1 MSCYIVKYGTEISH
15 CPSPCSW
22 WCHLKILPEGFRRTS
37 CLKFTEGCCGLKL
50 KAVKDIFCGTQAI
63 ENTNSCDEKCCPL
76 FTFDLARRQQYKT
89 TWFVSPNINNNP
101 RFNATC
107 IFELEL
113 ARTQHLSLKKTLEA
127 MAKREDQK
135 PSKTRCNGKLPS
147 IHLRWRWPH
156 AKLIAHA
163 SESAHKTWFCYRSG
177 LGLNWKFRC
186 TWCILRLD
194 MRNICSGACFAEKSC
209 LKFPFTIACT
219 HATVHRTTFF
229 WGVCFCL
236 FKEWYSNLVQNM
248 LNHTRVASN
257 PSILGSF
264 DSKSEEKCRR
274 CFGEVLFLC
283 FCNWEQ
289 TPPATRKAPQSRTR
303 AQEKNWKL
311 VVDALASFSA
321 EINKPHTPVWDWKLL
336 PKPTLPSAVW
346 VAWKTVVQT
355 RDFWR
360 AQVWTHF
367 LPKATLSKK
376 SQNLSKTL
384 CHVLPQ

>member
-1 MSCYIVKYGTEISH
+1 MQLASLNW
-15 CPSPCSW
+15 SW
-22 WCHLKILPEGFRRTS
+22 QEHSTCHWKKLWRQWQNEKI
-37 CLKFTEGCCGLKL
+37 K
-50 KAVKDIFCGTQAI
+50 
-63 ENTNSCDEKCCPL
+63 N
-76 FTFDLARRQQYKT
+76 
-89 TWFVSPNINNNP
+89 
-101 RFNATC
+101 
-107 IFELEL
+107 
-113 ARTQHLSLKKTLEA
+113 
-127 MAKREDQK
+127 

-219 HATVHRTTFF
+219 HATVRRTTFF

-264 DSKSEEKCRR
+264 DSKSEEKCHR
-274 CFGEVLFLC
+274 CFGEVLFSL
-283 FCNWEQ
+283 FLQLRANAPCNKKG
-289 TPPATRKAPQSRTR
+289 TTKSHTCAG
-303 AQEKNWKL
+303 KNRKL

-355 RDFWR
+355 RDF
-360 AQVWTHF
+360 A
-367 LPKATLSKK
+367 
-376 SQNLSKTL
+376 
-384 CHVLPQ
+384 